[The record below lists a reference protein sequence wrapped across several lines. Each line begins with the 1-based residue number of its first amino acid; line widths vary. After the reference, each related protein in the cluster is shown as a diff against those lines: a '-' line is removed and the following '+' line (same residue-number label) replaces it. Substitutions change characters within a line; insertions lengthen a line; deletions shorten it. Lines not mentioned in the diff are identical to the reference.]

1 MAAMKPKGETARSFT
16 PQAKAVDRKPKQ
28 VSFKKPEKE
37 EADDKPPPTRR
48 RRITKKE
55 PEAPAVT
62 ASKNRRVLRGV
73 TTVSSKG
80 VYSKIRVVPL
90 ESAPEEPK
98 KRGRGRPKGSLGVK
112 KRAMQ
117 KT

>member
-1 MAAMKPKGETARSFT
+1 
-16 PQAKAVDRKPKQ
+16 VDRKPKQ
-28 VSFKKPEKE
+28 VSFKKPAVE
-37 EADDKPPPTRR
+37 EEGDDKPPPPQR

-55 PEAPAVT
+55 PSGPA
-62 ASKNRRVLRGV
+62 ASVPKNRRTPIPRGV

-90 ESAPEEPK
+90 ESSINVSKEEPK

-112 KRAMQ
+112 KRAVQ
-117 KT
+117 K

>member
-1 MAAMKPKGETARSFT
+1 
-16 PQAKAVDRKPKQ
+16 
-28 VSFKKPEKE
+28 
-37 EADDKPPPTRR
+37 
-48 RRITKKE
+48 
-55 PEAPAVT
+55 
-62 ASKNRRVLRGV
+62 V

-90 ESAPEEPK
+90 ESAPKAEEPK

-112 KRAMQ
+112 NRAMQ